1 MKNFTRVRESLHS
14 KFWGHKEISRKEI
27 CPIDLNPTSTVLDHL
42 ESLVALDTRNGSG
55 DEMVCV
61 RYLENTLSRFSP
73 DSLYV
78 GQVKR
83 SRGKADSGYVLAIWG
98 QPDTLLNVHIDTVP
112 SGEGWTADPLNLVRL
127 EDRVIGLGTSD
138 IKGAAA
144 CILAALETVTPK
156 NVAVLFSGDEEHGS
170 EVMPV
175 VIKSGR
181 VSGVKRAIVCEP
193 TSCRLGRAHR
203 GMLAISAEYTGP
215 GGHSSLSDITPRPL
229 LEAARLAARVGDYA
243 DAHMDFGAEPFQ
255 GLCVNIGEIES
266 DGAYNVIPTTAKL
279 WLSLRPPP
287 GDDVRLREAEIFAL
301 AEGADLDTIVAFEP
315 FATKD
320 MGAFKDVFGETE
332 IVDLPYWTE
341 AAMLSAAGVN
351 TVVYGPGNLEQA
363 HKPNEYVETSQLQTA
378 TAVYAAALRGGRS

>member
-1 MKNFTRVRESLHS
+1 ML
-14 KFWGHKEISRKEI
+14 
-27 CPIDLNPTSTVLDHL
+27 
-42 ESLVALDTRNGSG
+42 
-55 DEMVCV
+55 CV
-61 RYLENTLSRFSP
+61 RYLEETLSRVSP
-73 DSLYV
+73 DSLHV
-78 GQVKR
+78 GQVPR
-83 SRGKADSGYVLAIWG
+83 SRGKSDSGYVLAIWG

-112 SGEGWTADPLNLVRL
+112 SGEGWTADPLDLMRL
-127 EDRVIGLGTSD
+127 NDRVVGLGTSD

-170 EVMPV
+170 EVMPA

-181 VSGVKRAIVCEP
+181 LSEVKRAIVCEP
-193 TSCRLGRAHR
+193 TSCRVGRAHR
-203 GMLAISAEYTGP
+203 GMLAITAGFKGP

-229 LEAARLAARVGDYA
+229 LDAARLAARVGDYA
-243 DAHMDFGAEPFQ
+243 DAHLEFGTAPFK

-287 GDDVRLREAEIFAL
+287 GDNVRQREADIYAL
-301 AEGADLDTIVAFEP
+301 APDAELDTIVAFEP

-320 MGAFKDVFGETE
+320 MSAFKDVFGKTE

-341 AAMLSAAGVN
+341 AAMLSEAGVN

-363 HKPNEYVETSQLQTA
+363 HKPNEYVEIAQLQTA
-378 TAVYAAALRGGRS
+378 AAIYAAALRGGRS

>member
-1 MKNFTRVRESLHS
+1 MRASSFFHCAGRRGRIRFVYE
-14 KFWGHKEISRKEI
+14 EI
-27 CPIDLNPTSTVLDHL
+27 CPIDLIQTSALFDHL
-42 ESLVALDTRNGSG
+42 ESLVAFDTRNGTG

-61 RYLENTLSRFSP
+61 RYLEETLARFSP
-73 DSLYV
+73 DTLHV
-78 GQVKR
+78 GRVER
-83 SRGKADSGYVLAIWG
+83 SRGKSDSGYVLAVWG

-112 SGEGWTADPLNLVRL
+112 SGEGWKENPLDLVRL
-127 EDRVIGLGTSD
+127 DDRVVGLGTSD

-156 NVAVLFSGDEEHGS
+156 KVAVLFSGDEEHGS
-170 EVMPV
+170 EVMPA

-181 VSGVKRAIVCEP
+181 LNGVKRAIVCEP
-193 TSCRLGRAHR
+193 TSCRVGRAHR
-203 GMLAISAEYTGP
+203 GMLAITAGFKGP

-229 LEAARLAARVGDYA
+229 LDAARLAARVGDYA
-243 DAHMDFGAEPFQ
+243 DDHLGFGIAPFQ

-287 GDDVRLREAEIFAL
+287 GDNVRQRETDIYGL
-301 AEGADLDTIVAFEP
+301 AGEANLDTIVAFEP

-320 MGAFKDVFGETE
+320 MSAFADIVEGTE

-341 AAMLSAAGVN
+341 AAMLSEAGIN
-351 TVVYGPGNLEQA
+351 TIVYGPGNLEQA
-363 HKPNEYVETSQLQTA
+363 HKPNEYVEIAQLETA
-378 TAVYAAALRGGRS
+378 ASVYAAALKGGQL

>member
-1 MKNFTRVRESLHS
+1 MCIRDS
-14 KFWGHKEISRKEI
+14 
-27 CPIDLNPTSTVLDHL
+27 
-42 ESLVALDTRNGSG
+42 NGSG
-55 DEMVCV
+55 DEMLCV
-61 RYLENTLSRFSP
+61 RYLEETLSRVSP
-73 DSLYV
+73 DSLHV
-78 GQVKR
+78 GQVPR
-83 SRGKADSGYVLAIWG
+83 SRGKSDSGYVLAIWG

-112 SGEGWTADPLNLVRL
+112 SGEGWTADPLDLVRRD
-127 EDRVIGLGTSD
+127 DRVVGLGTSD

-170 EVMPV
+170 EVMPA

-181 VSGVKRAIVCEP
+181 LSEVKRAIVCEP
-193 TSCRLGRAHR
+193 TSCRVGRAHR
-203 GMLAISAEYTGP
+203 GMLAITADFKGP

-229 LEAARLAARVGDYA
+229 LDAARLAARVGDYA
-243 DAHMDFGAEPFQ
+243 DAHLEFGTAPFK

-287 GDDVRLREAEIFAL
+287 GDNVRQREADIYAL
-301 AEGADLDTIVAFEP
+301 APDAELDTIVAFEP

-320 MGAFKDVFGETE
+320 MSAFKDVFGKTE

-341 AAMLSAAGVN
+341 AAMLSEAGVN

-363 HKPNEYVETSQLQTA
+363 HKPNEYVEIAQLQTA
-378 TAVYAAALRGGRS
+378 AVIYAAALRGGRS

>member
-1 MKNFTRVRESLHS
+1 ML
-14 KFWGHKEISRKEI
+14 
-27 CPIDLNPTSTVLDHL
+27 
-42 ESLVALDTRNGSG
+42 
-55 DEMVCV
+55 CV
-61 RYLENTLSRFSP
+61 RYLEETLSRVSP
-73 DSLYV
+73 DSLHV
-78 GQVKR
+78 GQVPR
-83 SRGKADSGYVLAIWG
+83 SRGKSDSGYVLAIWG
-98 QPDTLLNVHIDTVP
+98 RPDTLLNVHIDTVP
-112 SGEGWTADPLNLVRL
+112 SGEGWTADPLDLMRL
-127 EDRVIGLGTSD
+127 NDRVVGLGTSD

-170 EVMPV
+170 EVMPA

-181 VSGVKRAIVCEP
+181 LSEVKRAIVCEP
-193 TSCRLGRAHR
+193 TSCRVGRAHR
-203 GMLAISAEYTGP
+203 GMLAITAGFKGP

-229 LEAARLAARVGDYA
+229 LDAARLAARVGDYA
-243 DAHMDFGAEPFQ
+243 DAHLEFGTAPFN

-287 GDDVRLREAEIFAL
+287 GDNVRQREADIYAL
-301 AEGADLDTIVAFEP
+301 APDAELDTIVAFDP

-320 MGAFKDVFGETE
+320 MSAFKDVFGKTE

-341 AAMLSAAGVN
+341 AAMLSEAGVN

-363 HKPNEYVETSQLQTA
+363 HKPNEYVEIAQLQTA
-378 TAVYAAALRGGRS
+378 AVIYAAALRGGRS